1 MYKYN
6 CIIVR
11 VIDGD
16 TVVVD
21 IDLGFDTWLKNQ
33 YVRLHGVNTPEVRTR
48 DLFEKEKG
56 LAAKEYVEKLLPVGS
71 HRQLFSREYQRGKY
85 GRIIGD
91 FWIGDDVYDKEKNV
105 KLDVIPPDET
115 VFYMTGC
122 TFLSE
127 LLLFDGYAELYE
139 K

>member
-1 MYKYN
+1 MYTYN

-16 TVVVD
+16 TIVVH

-33 YVRLHGVNTPEVRTR
+33 YVRLPEIDTPEVRTR
-48 DLFEKEKG
+48 DMFEKEKG

-71 HRQLFSREYQRGKY
+71 RRKLYSREYQRGKY

-91 FWIGDDVYDKEKNV
+91 FDLPVDVAV
-105 KLDVIPPDET
+105 Q
-115 VFYMTGC
+115 TGC
-122 TFLSE
+122 GFLSS
-127 LLLFDGYAELYE
+127 LLIEEGHAEPYE
-139 K
+139 G